1 MTLNEIFAVEKKE
14 AILHNK
20 QSRLTPEEQ
29 RQILIQYQEA
39 SGVRSEFYNNVAEQ
53 IDSQEQS
60 NAVYS
65 SISDCNSIAL
75 AVLKIRRMIKTGIA
89 PCNKESPMKLDQNT
103 IAVLEG
109 SIHDFNRDTNLLALG
124 SSK

>member
-39 SGVRSEFYNNVAEQ
+39 SGILQ
-53 IDSQEQS
+53 
-60 NAVYS
+60 
-65 SISDCNSIAL
+65 
-75 AVLKIRRMIKTGIA
+75 
-89 PCNKESPMKLDQNT
+89 
-103 IAVLEG
+103 
-109 SIHDFNRDTNLLALG
+109 
-124 SSK
+124 